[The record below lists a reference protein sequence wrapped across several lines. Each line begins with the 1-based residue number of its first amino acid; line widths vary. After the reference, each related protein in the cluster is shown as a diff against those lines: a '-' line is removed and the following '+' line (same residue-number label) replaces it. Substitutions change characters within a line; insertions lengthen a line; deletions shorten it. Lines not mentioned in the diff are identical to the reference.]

1 MNSKEIYFFY
11 KIYYFCEGVAS
22 VPEPKRH
29 KGRRVRK
36 TSSSI
41 ATPETS
47 VEQKDSFGDLFG
59 LTPDSA
65 TSITSSRSSGYQS
78 QPDFTSEG

>member
-1 MNSKEIYFFY
+1 M
-11 KIYYFCEGVAS
+11 
-22 VPEPKRH
+22 
-29 KGRRVRK
+29 RK

-41 ATPETS
+41 APAETS

-59 LTPDSA
+59 LTTDSA

-78 QPDFTSEG
+78 QPDFTSEGETIKISEIRYSNQGCI